1 MWKLVGAMW
10 GQEKGSIDN
19 LLEPDLTNSEIIR
32 RRISISE
39 WGQEVLAEPIQNQLD
54 NLMNS
59 ISHENPPSI
68 STISQVLLNFL
79 SGRQLR
85 SAVDYSIS
93 CSQFRLSTL
102 LSQATNISMRSNFAL
117 QIDHWR
123 NNHVQIPAPLL
134 QLYFVLGWI
143 SFLSLSFPLSFPF
156 LSLPF
161 SSFLSLPTLLYFSHL
176 ILTFSLLHLLTFT
189 PSQRVLLV
197 TSFPFLLSYPS
208 FLLSTICSILLS
220 PLPPL
225 PSILLPLPSVGIPI
239 VSEA

>member
-1 MWKLVGAMW
+1 MGAMW

-143 SFLSLSFPLSFPF
+143 SFLFPF
-156 LSLPF
+156 LSPFFFFTSSPFLPFFTSLTLSSPSPFFISSHSLLPSESSWSLPFLSYFLILPSFLAPYVPF
-161 SSFLSLPTLLYFSHL
+161 SSHPSPLSLPFCFL
-176 ILTFSLLHLLTFT
+176 
-189 PSQRVLLV
+189 
-197 TSFPFLLSYPS
+197 FPQ
-208 FLLSTICSILLS
+208 
-220 PLPPL
+220 
-225 PSILLPLPSVGIPI
+225 
-239 VSEA
+239 